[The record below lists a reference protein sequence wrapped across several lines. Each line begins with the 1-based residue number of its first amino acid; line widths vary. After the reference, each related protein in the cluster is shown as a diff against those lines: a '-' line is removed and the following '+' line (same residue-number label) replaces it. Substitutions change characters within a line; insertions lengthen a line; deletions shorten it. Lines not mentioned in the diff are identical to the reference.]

1 MNEKRNQ
8 HFLSLKIKLIW
19 NFEYFSMYQHQPLHF
34 PFKVLYFFCNGLHY
48 PIVLTQHYVHLEITP
63 VLNEKYDIYESEFMK
78 DTTFDW
84 SMSLI
89 FHQLIFLT
97 EFWILF
103 IWQKGNIKNMSS
115 SSEIVWMKREPPP
128 TRIRILTRARK

>member
-1 MNEKRNQ
+1 MNEKKKSTFSISKNQ
-8 HFLSLKIKLIW
+8 INLKFWIFFYVSTPVSSFSFLFLI
-19 NFEYFSMYQHQPLHF
+19 L
-34 PFKVLYFFCNGLHY
+34 FCNGLHY
-48 PIVLTQHYVHLEITP
+48 PIVLTQHYVHLEITRNMRH
-63 VLNEKYDIYESEFMK
+63 LWIWIYEGHYLWLVDVVDLSS
-78 DTTFDW
+78 TY
-84 SMSLI
+84 
-89 FHQLIFLT
+89 FLT

>member
-1 MNEKRNQ
+1 MKKKSTFSISKNQINLKFWIFFYVSTPVSSFSFLFLILFRN
-8 HFLSLKIKLIW
+8 
-19 NFEYFSMYQHQPLHF
+19 
-34 PFKVLYFFCNGLHY
+34 CLHY
-48 PIVLTQHYVHLEITP
+48 PIVLTQHYVHLENTP